1 MRMSPPARLSR
12 VFLDVADTVEGAEED
27 DEGTY
32 GGRRGCAGESMGKI
46 DVKLESRDNIEI

>member
-12 VFLDVADTVEGAEED
+12 VFLDVADPVEGAEED

-32 GGRRGCAGESMGKI
+32 GGRRGCAGESKGKI